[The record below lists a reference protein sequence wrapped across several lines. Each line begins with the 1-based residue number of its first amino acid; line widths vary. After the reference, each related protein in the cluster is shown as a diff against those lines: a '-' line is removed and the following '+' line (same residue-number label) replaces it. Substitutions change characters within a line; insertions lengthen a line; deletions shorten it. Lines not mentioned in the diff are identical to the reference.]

1 METRARDLDSEV
13 YQDSDSDRYL
23 IPREKVFDN
32 AADDL
37 EMIAVSRL
45 SMNLLPQ
52 KEAVRTDIQPFK
64 QETQPLAKIWRV
76 KMKDD
81 THQPDEL
88 KSHLGVMKIYL
99 KVR

>member
-1 METRARDLDSEV
+1 METRPRDLDSEG

-37 EMIAVSRL
+37 EMIAVSRR

-52 KEAVRTDIQPFK
+52 KEAVRTDLQPFK
-64 QETQPLAKIWRV
+64 QETEPLAKIWCV

-99 KVR
+99 KAR